1 MWYGHPSAIM
11 DEIAQLA
18 PMFAG
23 VSYDRLGGAGGVAVA
38 GAVEGASRHLADA

>member
-23 VSYDRLGGAGGVAVA
+23 VSYDRLEAP
-38 GAVEGASRHLADA
+38 EGLQWQVPSKEHPGT